1 MKKRL
6 LIENAHQLL
15 TMRGESNHDV
25 GLIEDGSVYA
35 EDGVIKAV
43 GSKEEVA
50 SIVSADN
57 TDLTTIDATGK
68 VVCPGFIDCH
78 THVVFG
84 GSRVAEY
91 AIKLTDNRPE
101 TLEKF
106 GIPTGIYASVNMT
119 RDVPV
124 ETLSART
131 ERRVRNMIL
140 TGTTTMESKSGYGFT
155 LPSEMKMLEVNR
167 LLSGI
172 LPIDI
177 VPTFLGAHGWEE
189 GKSKDWYIDKLCQE
203 MIPQVAGFRM
213 ASFND
218 IWVDEGHFTAADAE
232 RVLSCGYEYGL
243 IGTIHTDAYS
253 DIGGSSVAASMKLAS
268 AGHLNYTPM
277 SALPNLRDAGVV
289 GVILPGTDF
298 AVRHPKPVNPRPM
311 LECGMTLALAT
322 NCNPGCWMESMQT
335 VLVLAC
341 RQHGFSPAEAFRAA
355 TYGSAKALTLTD
367 RGVLDVGMAADMLIL
382 DVETFEDVV
391 YKFGRNHVEKVI
403 KGGKI
408 IVEHNQILERK
419 R

>member
-1 MKKRL
+1 MKKRM

-25 GLIEDGSVYA
+25 GLIENGYVYA

-43 GSKEEVA
+43 GSKEEVFA
-50 SIVSADN
+50 VVGEDTS
-57 TDLTTIDATGK
+57 DLTTIDATGK
-68 VVCPGFIDCH
+68 TVCPGFIDCH

-91 AIKLTDNRPE
+91 AIKLTDDRPE

-124 ETLSART
+124 DTLTART

-140 TGTTTMESKSGYGFT
+140 NGTTTMESKSGYGFT

-172 LPIDI
+172 LPLDI

-189 GKSKDWYIDKLCQE
+189 GKPKDWYIDKLCQE
-203 MIPQVAGFRM
+203 MIPQVAAFCM

-218 IWVDEGHFTAADAE
+218 VWVDEGHFTAEDAE
-232 RVLSCGYEYGL
+232 RILSCGQEHGL

-253 DIGGSSVAASMKLAS
+253 DIGGSTVAANLKIAS
-268 AGHLNYTPM
+268 AGHLNYTPR
-277 SALPNLRDAGVV
+277 SVLPKLRDAGVV
-289 GVILPGTDF
+289 GIILPGTDF
-298 AVRHPKPVNPRPM
+298 AVRHQRPANPRPM
-311 LECGMTLALAT
+311 LECGMTMALAT
-322 NCNPGCWMESMQT
+322 NCNPGCWMESMQV

-341 RQHGFSPAEAFRAA
+341 RQHGFTPAEAFRAA
-355 TYGSAKALTLTD
+355 TYGAAKALTLTD
-367 RGVLDVGMAADMLIL
+367 RGVLDTGMIADMLIL

-391 YKFGRNHVEKVI
+391 YKFGRNHVQTVI
-403 KGGKI
+403 KGGKVV
-408 IVEHNQILERK
+408 VENNQFVE
-419 R
+419 